1 MTLNSASNKA
11 AELEE
16 SRQMKFIN
24 ASIGFL
30 FVTLLC
36 SCVVQMNPNDI
47 SRGDVPSFGTNED
60 INYAET
66 IWSAMEVERL
76 VGENVV
82 KLKPFFGGAKPHGM
96 VLELVYKNIRVNN
109 HDGFIVVKKNY
120 DGKGVTVESVKNNR
134 AKYLS
139 SITVMYQRESGYDKD
154 NRNWFWAKY
163 APDGGL
169 FQKKINGKAI
179 QMAGRIWKG
188 QTIDQNKGCLY
199 CHRSAGGGD
208 YIFYPE
214 IKIPTEN
221 L

>member
-1 MTLNSASNKA
+1 LNIEGRGKA
-11 AELEE
+11 AELVEN
-16 SRQMKFIN
+16 RQMKIIN
-24 ASIGFL
+24 ELFGLL
-30 FVTLLC
+30 FVTMLC
-36 SCVVQMNPNDI
+36 SCVVQVNPNDI
-47 SRGDVPSFGTNED
+47 SRGEVLPFGTNED
-60 INYAET
+60 ITYAGK
-66 IWSAMEVERL
+66 IWSTMEIERL
-76 VGENVV
+76 VGENEAR
-82 KLKPFFGGAKPHGM
+82 LEPFFGGAKPHGM
-96 VLELVYKNIRVNN
+96 VLELVYKNITVNN

-120 DGKGVTVESVKNNR
+120 DGMDVTVESVKNNR

-139 SITVMYQRESGYDKD
+139 SITIMYQRESGYDKD

-163 APDGGL
+163 TPDGGL
-169 FQKKINGKAI
+169 FQKKIEGKII

-188 QTIDQNKGCLY
+188 KTIDQNKGCLY

>member
-1 MTLNSASNKA
+1 M
-11 AELEE
+11 AELVEN
-16 SRQMKFIN
+16 RQMKIIN
-24 ASIGFL
+24 KLFGLL
-30 FVTLLC
+30 FVTMLC
-36 SCVVQMNPNDI
+36 SCVVQVNPNDI
-47 SRGDVPSFGTNED
+47 SRGEVPPFGTNED
-60 INYAET
+60 ITYAGK
-66 IWSAMEVERL
+66 IWSTMEIERL
-76 VGENVV
+76 VGENEAR
-82 KLKPFFGGAKPHGM
+82 LEPFFGGAKPHGM
-96 VLELVYKNIRVNN
+96 VLELVYKNITVNN

-120 DGKGVTVESVKNNR
+120 DGMDVTVESVKNNR

-139 SITVMYQRESGYDKD
+139 SITIMYQRESGYDKD

-163 APDGGL
+163 TPDGGL
-169 FQKKINGKAI
+169 FQKKIEGKII

-188 QTIDQNKGCLY
+188 KNIDQNKGCLY

>member
-1 MTLNSASNKA
+1 
-11 AELEE
+11 
-16 SRQMKFIN
+16 
-24 ASIGFL
+24 
-30 FVTLLC
+30 V
-36 SCVVQMNPNDI
+36 NPNDI
-47 SRGDVPSFGTNED
+47 SRGEVPPFGTNED
-60 INYAET
+60 ITYAGK
-66 IWSAMEVERL
+66 IWSTMEIERL
-76 VGENVV
+76 VGENEAR
-82 KLKPFFGGAKPHGM
+82 LKPFFGGAKPHGM
-96 VLELVYKNIRVNN
+96 VLELVYKNITVNN

-120 DGKGVTVESVKNNR
+120 DGMDVTVESVKNNR

-139 SITVMYQRESGYDKD
+139 SITIMYQRESGYDKD

-163 APDGGL
+163 TPGGGL
-169 FQKKINGKAI
+169 FQKKIEGKII

-188 QTIDQNKGCLY
+188 KTIDQNKGCLY